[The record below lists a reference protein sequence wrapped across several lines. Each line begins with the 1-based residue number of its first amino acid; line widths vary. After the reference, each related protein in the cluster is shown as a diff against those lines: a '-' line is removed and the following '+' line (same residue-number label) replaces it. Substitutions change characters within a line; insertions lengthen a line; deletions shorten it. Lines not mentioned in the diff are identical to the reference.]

1 MLLRQTL
8 VGLSHRAG
16 PRAIIAIA
24 SVGLQFHDFMVRSRE
39 ATDLRLT
46 EGNAKPLVQLFLL
59 RHAPLAK
66 ASTLIAPFK
75 TNNRSP
81 CPRGTQVIV
90 DNHRKA
96 YSSRR

>member
-16 PRAIIAIA
+16 PRAIIEIA
-24 SVGLQFHDFMVRSRE
+24 SVGLQFHDFMLRSRQ

-81 CPRGTQVIV
+81 CPRGAQVM